1 VIFTIV
7 HQNFITTAVLG
18 TFQPELRD
26 DPFIARFILQT
37 RLLPLRISRRKLRRG
52 CGGDSR
58 PI

>member
-7 HQNFITTAVLG
+7 HQSFITTVVSG
-18 TFQPELRD
+18 TFQSELRD
-26 DPFIARFILQT
+26 DPFIARFIVQT
-37 RLLPLRISRRKLRRG
+37 RLLSLRISRRKLRRG